1 MSTKSIVQSP
11 RWEFPAPL
19 TQAVDAALNDW
30 QANSKMA
37 RLWRGDTSL
46 WSSDDENK
54 WVGWLT
60 VVEDQLAHLSQL
72 AAAAT
77 DAQGFKHV
85 FNVAG
90 GIDRWS
96 MECDEG
102 VKRY

>member
-30 QANSKMA
+30 QTNNKMA

-60 VVEDQLAHLSQL
+60 VVEDQIARLQQF

-85 FNVAG
+85 LLLGMGAPVSVLKF
-90 GIDRWS
+90 
-96 MECDEG
+96 
-102 VKRY
+102 